1 MKVSI
6 ITATYNSASTLHDA
20 LCSVKNQ
27 NFNNIEHIIIDG
39 LSSDQTLEIVK
50 SYPHIAQLVSEPDQG
65 IYDAMNKGIRLAT
78 GDIIGILNSDD
89 FYVSNEVI
97 SSVAEIFES
106 DPLTDCL
113 YADLAYVDKN
123 DVNKIVRKWVSGPY
137 NRLSFLNG
145 WMPPH
150 PTFFVRKQVYE
161 KYGTFN
167 EELKTAADY
176 ELMLRFL
183 FKHGCKCAYIP
194 DFFIKMRSGGASNQ
208 SLKARF
214 SANKQDRLAWE
225 INGLTPRFYTL
236 YLKPLRKIVQYFY

>member
-1 MKVSI
+1 
-6 ITATYNSASTLHDA
+6 
-20 LCSVKNQ
+20 
-27 NFNNIEHIIIDG
+27 
-39 LSSDQTLEIVK
+39 
-50 SYPHIAQLVSEPDQG
+50 
-65 IYDAMNKGIRLAT
+65 MNKGIRLAT

-89 FYVSNEVI
+89 FYVSSEVI

-137 NRLSFLNG
+137 SRKSFLNG

-150 PTFFVRKQVYE
+150 PTFFVKKEIYQ
-161 KYGTFN
+161 KYGSFN
-167 EELKTAADY
+167 TALSTAADY

-183 FKHGCKCAYIP
+183 YVHKAVCMYLPGTI
-194 DFFIKMRSGGASNQ
+194 IKMRSGGASNQ